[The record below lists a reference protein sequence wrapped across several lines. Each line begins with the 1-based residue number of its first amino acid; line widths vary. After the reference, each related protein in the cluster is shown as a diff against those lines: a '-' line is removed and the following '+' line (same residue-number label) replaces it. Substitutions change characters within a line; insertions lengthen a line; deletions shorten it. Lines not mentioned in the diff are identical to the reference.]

1 MMREIKFRAWDKTTQ
16 KNWNIDKWH
25 FEDEYLDLIEP
36 GVSICNPRIE
46 RIWRKQEDVEI
57 MQFTGLKDKNG
68 REIYEGDVLDCIN
81 GDIKT
86 SDKSFYSGRCLGQ
99 VGFVGASF
107 IVWPRPVVDG
117 RRMHYGC
124 EVLSDGLTKYT
135 WENEI
140 AAGESTVIGN
150 IYENPELLEADIQ

>member
-1 MMREIKFRAWDKTTQ
+1 MREIKFRVWLNGDYFVTAKMIDWETALQEFNAFDIFKSPDKMTP
-16 KNWNIDKWH
+16 
-25 FEDEYLDLIEP
+25 L
-36 GVSICNPRIE
+36 
-46 RIWRKQEDVEI
+46 
-57 MQFTGLKDKNG
+57 QFTGLHDKNG
-68 REIYEGDVLDCIN
+68 REIYEGDVLDCVN
-81 GDIKT
+81 GDVKI

-107 IVWPRPVVDG
+107 ILWPRPVVDG

-150 IYENPELLEADIQ
+150 IYENPELLEASK